1 MFKFE
6 IIKIF
11 LFCFYLIIHIKS
23 QLYPYYHQASF
34 DEDDKETSTYSIGT
48 DFGPCPCDLHR
59 GLCDFDCCCDKDCN
73 DDQKKKFNF
82 ECDEYYHEK
91 FINDKFRC
99 QNIKKTFNYY
109 LNRPHE
115 KNVYS
120 YNNNEDLNKYNDQIF
135 GLMCMVYDRTGD
147 IGEFYVHFD
156 GNAGNKLNEL
166 HDEYNKYFSSQ
177 LNEDDSIYVKNKDND
192 NIKEIYL
199 YKSDPFGNCVRT
211 LYRLDINSSKPIENI
226 ECRMKNND
234 QIQEQK
240 NYITEL
246 LNEYQCTCDNC
257 FILSNKTNTNIA
269 DCNNY
274 ITNLSNHTI
283 KELHITFR
291 LNLEEDNNNVFNI
304 QEIII
309 RSLLT
314 DSTNRIK
321 QKFSLNFVT
330 SDYNIEN
337 FIKSGL
343 PGYLINKPVLFKQGD
358 IVYERIQIQGADPTD
373 GSCLLKSENINNLND
388 PFILFKVNNIYS
400 CKLGKVSY
408 YDLTNPEEIQNYKI
422 FNNFLKDDN
431 IRFGKYGFIN
441 DEDSGK
447 VNNWTLINITN
458 EENTNC
464 VESGNIRCLPIT
476 QYLVIIFSKFGKKGS
491 SQEYIYD
498 MKLITKYE
506 PIEFDFENLD
516 NDYKDI
522 ELKFIV
528 KFVSLNEEQFLRDFE
543 NDNYKTSLIP
553 LPEDVKYPEND

>member
-1 MFKFE
+1 
-6 IIKIF
+6 
-11 LFCFYLIIHIKS
+11 
-23 QLYPYYHQASF
+23 
-34 DEDDKETSTYSIGT
+34 
-48 DFGPCPCDLHR
+48 
-59 GLCDFDCCCDKDCN
+59 
-73 DDQKKKFNF
+73 
-82 ECDEYYHEK
+82 
-91 FINDKFRC
+91 
-99 QNIKKTFNYY
+99 
-109 LNRPHE
+109 
-115 KNVYS
+115 
-120 YNNNEDLNKYNDQIF
+120 
-135 GLMCMVYDRTGD
+135 
-147 IGEFYVHFD
+147 
-156 GNAGNKLNEL
+156 
-166 HDEYNKYFSSQ
+166 
-177 LNEDDSIYVKNKDND
+177 
-192 NIKEIYL
+192 
-199 YKSDPFGNCVRT
+199 
-211 LYRLDINSSKPIENI
+211 
-226 ECRMKNND
+226 MKNNA
-234 QIQEQK
+234 QIEEQK
-240 NYITEL
+240 NYTRNL
-246 LNEYQCTCDNC
+246 LNEYQNSCTCDNC

-343 PGYLINKPVLFKQGD
+343 PGYLINKPVLFRQGD
-358 IVYERIQIQGADPTD
+358 TIYERIQIQGADPTD
-373 GSCLLKSENINNLND
+373 GSCLLKSENINNIND

-408 YDLTNPEEIQNYKI
+408 YDLTNPEEINNYKI
-422 FNNFLKDDN
+422 FNNFLQGDN

-441 DEDSGK
+441 DEDSNK
-447 VNNWTLINITN
+447 QNNWTLINFP
-458 EENTNC
+458 EENNNNC

-476 QYLVIIFSKFGKKGS
+476 QYLIIIFSKFGKKGS

-498 MKLITKYE
+498 MRLITKRE
-506 PIEFDFENLD
+506 QIEFDFENLD

-553 LPEDVKYPEND
+553 LPEEVKYPTKD